1 MRTRHLVSLVTGIL
15 IFSVLVPVCLS
26 IWLAHRQ
33 AEDKFV
39 DALDSYA
46 SRVLIRTDRVVA
58 QAKQAL
64 THLQTF
70 HAPPCTPPHLRE
82 MRRVEFSWRYIQ
94 EVMYIDNLKPLC
106 SSLEQSSNTAILPPP
121 MRITADGYSA
131 WLTSQ
136 NDLGIHRYMAVL
148 GKGHYL
154 VMVDPASL
162 VDVVPFGEISM
173 DAATGGQ

>member
-1 MRTRHLVSLVTGIL
+1 
-15 IFSVLVPVCLS
+15 
-26 IWLAHRQ
+26 
-33 AEDKFV
+33 
-39 DALDSYA
+39 
-46 SRVLIRTDRVVA
+46 
-58 QAKQAL
+58 
-64 THLQTF
+64 
-70 HAPPCTPPHLRE
+70 E
-82 MRRVEFSWRYIQ
+82 MRRVAFSWRYIQ
-94 EVMYIDNLKPLC
+94 EVMYTDNLKPLC

-173 DAATGGQ
+173 

>member
-1 MRTRHLVSLVTGIL
+1 MRTRHLVSLVTGVL

-33 AEDKFV
+33 AEAKFV
-39 DALDSYA
+39 DALDRYA

-64 THLQTF
+64 THLQLF
-70 HAPPCTPPHLRE
+70 NAPPCTPPHLRE
-82 MRRVEFSWRYIQ
+82 MRRVAFSWRYIQ
-94 EVMYIDNLKPLC
+94 EVMYIDNQKPLC

-136 NDLGIHRYMAVL
+136 NDVGIYR
-148 GKGHYL
+148 
-154 VMVDPASL
+154 
-162 VDVVPFGEISM
+162 
-173 DAATGGQ
+173 

>member
-1 MRTRHLVSLVTGIL
+1 
-15 IFSVLVPVCLS
+15 
-26 IWLAHRQ
+26 
-33 AEDKFV
+33 
-39 DALDSYA
+39 
-46 SRVLIRTDRVVA
+46 
-58 QAKQAL
+58 
-64 THLQTF
+64 
-70 HAPPCTPPHLRE
+70 
-82 MRRVEFSWRYIQ
+82 
-94 EVMYIDNLKPLC
+94 MYIDNLKPLC

-173 DAATGGQ
+173 DAALVGSETHRIFARSNIVDPYILSVVKEQQDVTRVQYNGSMYVLKPVPELGFTVIAWASLKPLAEYVAPAADHLATGWHLAKPGWCPYCPAHPPPFAVTA

>member
-1 MRTRHLVSLVTGIL
+1 MRTRHLVSLVTGVL

-64 THLQTF
+64 THLQLF
-70 HAPPCTPPHLRE
+70 NAPPCTPPHLRE
-82 MRRVEFSWRYIQ
+82 MRRVAFSWRYIQ

-106 SSLEQSSNTAILPPP
+106 SSLEQSSNTAILPPRCGSP
-121 MRITADGYSA
+121 QTDIARGSPRKTTSA
-131 WLTSQ
+131 FTVIWPFW
-136 NDLGIHRYMAVL
+136 
-148 GKGHYL
+148 GK
-154 VMVDPASL
+154 D
-162 VDVVPFGEISM
+162 IIW
-173 DAATGGQ
+173 